1 MSESDPYKVL
11 GVSPSASDEEIKA
24 AYRELVKKYH
34 PDRYTDTPLAE
45 LAGERMAQVN
55 AAYDEIQKMRKSGS
69 QQGYSGGGYSGQG
82 YSGGGYSGG
91 GYSGGYGGYQGSYSG
106 EYADVRRLIQMQRM
120 VEAEEL
126 LDGVPQQRRGAEW
139 YYLKGR
145 VLYSRGFLQDA
156 VNCFQTAASMDPGNM
171 EYLSALD
178 AVNMRRGYGGY
189 QMQYGG
195 CSPCDIC
202 STLMCIDCLCC
213 HG

>member
-1 MSESDPYKVL
+1 MNDSDPYKVL
-11 GVSPSASDEEIKA
+11 GVSPSASDDEVKA

-34 PDRYTDTPLAE
+34 PDRYADSPLAD

-55 AAYDEIQKMRKSGS
+55 AAYDEIQRMRK
-69 QQGYSGGGYSGQG
+69 QGTGGYRGGQ
-82 YSGGGYSGG
+82 
-91 GYSGGYGGYQGSYSG
+91 GYGGYQGGQSYGGYRGGQSYGGYQGYSG
-106 EYADVRRLIQMQRM
+106 EFADIRRLIQTYRM

-126 LDGVPQQRRGAEW
+126 LDGVPQGSRSAEW

-156 VNCFQTAASMDPGNM
+156 LSCFQTAVSMDPGNM

-178 AVNMRRGYGGY
+178 TVNMRRGYGGSY
-189 QMQYGG
+189 QMSYGG
-195 CSPCDIC
+195 CSPCDLC
-202 STLMCIDCLCC
+202 SALMCIDCLCC